1 MPSPSDEPVTELLRA
16 MDRGEP
22 DAWSRLLPL
31 VDRQL
36 RRLADARL
44 GRTPGSSLQV
54 TDLVHE
60 TFLQMM
66 QRSGGSWNDRRHFYG
81 VAAHAMHGLLVD
93 RARRATAAKRGGE
106 RQTLSLHDEP
116 AAVEPPALEMLAL
129 HDALRKLADID
140 RQQHEI
146 VMLRYFAGLSID
158 EVAQALDVS
167 ASTIDR
173 QWRFA
178 RAWLQRTMAGEPPPR
193 PQ

>member
-1 MPSPSDEPVTELLRA
+1 MAPPTDEPVTELLRA

-22 DAWSRLLPL
+22 DAWSQLLPL
-31 VDRQL
+31 VDRHL

-44 GRTPGSSLQV
+44 GRSPDSSLQI

-60 TFLQMM
+60 TYLQMM

-93 RARRATAAKRGGE
+93 RARRAAAQKRGGGQ
-106 RQTLSLHDEP
+106 RIVPLSDEP
-116 AAVEPPALEMLAL
+116 AAVEPPAFEMLAL
-129 HDALRKLADID
+129 HDALQALADID

-158 EVAQALDVS
+158 EVAQALEVS

-178 RAWLQRTMAGEPPPR
+178 RAWLQRTMAGAR
-193 PQ
+193 PERDR